1 MNKWELQYYVSSR
14 MPQLPP
20 EHFVPLLTSRMNNT
34 GNSSKGMLGS
44 KIIFAIECLLFLK
57 PGELHVSHITPD
69 NFHYTL
75 VFHTL
80 QQMTPEVPR
89 DLL

>member
-1 MNKWELQYYVSSR
+1 
-14 MPQLPP
+14 MPRLSQ
-20 EHFVPLLTSRMNNT
+20 EHFVHNN
-34 GNSSKGMLGS
+34 GNSSKGMLVS
-44 KIIFAIECLLFLK
+44 KIIFAMECLLYLK
-57 PGELHVSHITPD
+57 PGELHVSHITSD